1 MQKFCD
7 KIQKALAIVAGALF
21 AGVFVVTILNIVLRN
36 VAGIAWLWIPGAS
49 RLMFIW
55 TVFLGA
61 AVLYY
66 HNDHL
71 LMDYFVAK
79 ITPKNRRT
87 FDLIINGVFLVFLVL
102 IIVYGT
108 EIARVR
114 MRISFETWKF
124 PTGVAYFAAPVAS
137 SFMALFCVNK
147 LRQLWKG
154 GLNHQRI

>member
-1 MQKFCD
+1 MD
-7 KIQKALAIVAGALF
+7 KICDQTQKALALLAGVLF
-21 AGVFVVTILNIVLRN
+21 SGVFVVTVINIVLRN

-71 LMDYFVAK
+71 LMDYFVARIAPQNK
-79 ITPKNRRT
+79 RK
-87 FDLIINGVFLVFLVL
+87 FDFVIHSLFLLFLGAM
-102 IIVYGT
+102 IVYGT

-114 MRISFETWKF
+114 MRISFETWRF
-124 PTGVAYFAAPVAS
+124 PTGVAYLAAPVAS
-137 SFMALFCVNK
+137 GFMALFGINK
-147 LRQLWKG
+147 LRHIWKG
-154 GLNHQRI
+154 DQNY

>member
-1 MQKFCD
+1 M
-7 KIQKALAIVAGALF
+7 
-21 AGVFVVTILNIVLRN
+21 AGVLFTGVFAVTVLNIVLRN

-79 ITPKNRRT
+79 ISPKNRRKLD
-87 FDLIINGVFLVFLVL
+87 FIIHAVFLAFLIL
-102 IIVYGT
+102 MIIYGT

-114 MRISFETWKF
+114 MRISFETRKF
-124 PTGVAYFAAPVAS
+124 PTGVAYFAVPVAS
-137 SFMALFCVNK
+137 SFMSLFCINK
-147 LRQLWKG
+147 LKNIWKG
-154 GLNHQRI
+154 DQTH

>member
-1 MQKFCD
+1 MDKWCD
-7 KIQKALAIVAGALF
+7 NIQKLLAVI
-21 AGVFVVTILNIVLRN
+21 AGVLFGGVFAVTVLNIVLRN

-71 LMDYFVAK
+71 LMDYFVAR
-79 ITPKNRRT
+79 ITPHKRRKI
-87 FDLIINGVFLVFLVL
+87 DILIHGVFLVFLVL
-102 IIVYGT
+102 MIIYGT

-124 PTGVAYFAAPVAS
+124 PTGVAYLAVPVAS
-137 SFMALFCVNK
+137 GFMCFFCINK
-147 LRQLWKG
+147 LRHLWKG
-154 GLNHQRI
+154 DRNH

>member
-7 KIQKALAIVAGALF
+7 KTQKALAVLAGVLF
-21 AGVFVVTILNIVLRN
+21 TGVFVVTVLNIVLRN

-71 LMDYFVAK
+71 LMDYFVAR
-79 ITPKNRRT
+79 ISPQNRRK
-87 FDLIINGVFLVFLVL
+87 FDLIIHGVFLVFLVL
-102 IIVYGT
+102 LMIYGT

-124 PTGVAYFAAPVAS
+124 PTGVAYFAAPAAS
-137 SFMALFCVNK
+137 GFMALFCVNK
-147 LRQLWKG
+147 LRYLWKG
-154 GLNHQRI
+154 GQNH

>member
-1 MQKFCD
+1 MQNLCD
-7 KIQKALAIVAGALF
+7 KTQKVLAVLAGVLF
-21 AGVFVVTILNIVLRN
+21 TGVFVVTVLNIVLRN

-71 LMDYFVAK
+71 LMDYFVAR
-79 ITPKNRRT
+79 ISPQNRRK

-102 IIVYGT
+102 LMIYGT
-108 EIARVR
+108 
-114 MRISFETWKF
+114 
-124 PTGVAYFAAPVAS
+124 
-137 SFMALFCVNK
+137 
-147 LRQLWKG
+147 
-154 GLNHQRI
+154 